1 MKGLFT
7 DILLVFC
14 LIAVLAAVAILPSV
28 AEPKTNAVLQK
39 KEAEFS
45 FDGTFDVI
53 VQGDI
58 VSAPGRYT
66 FEYGATYGELF
77 SVAGVQE
84 IPSGFDCNA
93 RVCMRDAVLIDGEYV
108 LYLIL

>member
-7 DILLVFC
+7 DILLIIC
-14 LIAVLAAVAILPSV
+14 LIAVLAAAVLPSV
-28 AEPKTNAVLQK
+28 AEPKANAVLQK
-39 KEAEFS
+39 EEAEFS

-53 VQGDI
+53 VLGEN

-66 FEYGATYGELF
+66 LEYGATYGELF

-84 IPSGFDCNA
+84 IPAGFDCNA
-93 RVCMRDAVLIDGEYV
+93 RVRMTDAVLVDGEYV